1 MFAENSQISGRQA
14 FRLLSYDLL
23 GTGTLL
29 LPQLLAART
38 GQDGI
43 FSIALAV
50 AEGLLFLAVLKE
62 LLKNMKGSYVDY
74 LKEQLPGWLAHGILA
89 LYVGWFLLVAGYT
102 AYLFSELVAAQLVDG
117 IGVPFVLFSIL
128 LLCFYGMMGGIEG
141 RARVYEILFWILLI
155 PFGVMVVS
163 AWKQM
168 DMDYWCP
175 VAERSFGAVGSGS
188 LQIFF
193 FESILFLVLFLQEF
207 VRDGQDTVYKNA
219 KRALLLFGILLAVLY
234 LTLEGMFGSTMLS
247 GMRFAAVTMMSS
259 VQVSG
264 GFLKRTDA
272 LMLGFWFFTLY
283 ALLSSMVFYAG
294 NLIGRVRKTEKKLL
308 YVIVLVPVY
317 LLAFAFYR
325 MEACRQLME
334 NVIWKA
340 GMVFVVLVPV
350 LLFLKSRWMQRVW
363 KKWIIGALALAF
375 LGSMLLLEGC
385 KSTEL
390 EDREFPV
397 LLAVEDKEDF
407 ERAWL
412 DYKQSG
418 NKRKDYNHLKV
429 VLIEQSFF
437 EDEKKLDRMLDMLEG
452 EREVPWNAYVLVT
465 DSCEA
470 LQKAGEELS
479 LPLGEY
485 LEQMLENTSPVEQG
499 KLPTLG
505 MLYKERKNRMETL
518 FLPYVKVWEKEP
530 AVVAYEV
537 WKRGAA
543 AGMVD
548 TDMALASYLIQ
559 NALEKETLLLSG
571 NYYVQLNKP
580 SCELC
585 FDEWTDGSG
594 RSTKEVC
601 VRVRGEGRLLDGMVG
616 QDVMTAEEVLNKR
629 LEKYLKETADRALDE
644 GLDLTNSFKKLG
656 GYQRDWYEVYK
667 DTPASYERDIA
678 IVFSAEILWKND

>member
-50 AEGLLFLAVLKE
+50 AAGLLFLAVLKE
-62 LLKNMKGSYVDY
+62 LLKNMKGSYADY

-102 AYLFSELVAAQLVDG
+102 AYLFSELVAAQLVEG

-155 PFGVMVVS
+155 PFGIMVVS
-163 AWKQM
+163 AWKQL
-168 DMDYWCP
+168 DIDYWCP

-207 VRDGQDTVYKNA
+207 VRDGKDTVYKNA
-219 KRALLLFGILLAVLY
+219 KRALLLFGILLVVLY

-259 VQVSG
+259 VQISG

-272 LMLGFWFFTLY
+272 FMLGFWFFTLY

-325 MEACRQLME
+325 VEACRQLME

-350 LLFLKSRWMQRVW
+350 LLFLKNRWMQQGQ
-363 KKWIIGALALAF
+363 KKRRAGALALVF
-375 LGSMLLLEGC
+375 LSSMLLLEGC

-479 LPLGEY
+479 IPLGEY

-499 KLPTLG
+499 ELPTLG
-505 MLYKERKNRMETL
+505 MLYKEWKNRMETL

-537 WKRGAA
+537 WKRGVA
-543 AGMVD
+543 AGTVD
-548 TDMALASYLIQ
+548 TDTALASYLIQ
-559 NALEKETLLLSG
+559 NALNQETLLLSG

-585 FDEWTDGSG
+585 FDERTDGSG

-629 LEKYLKETADRALDE
+629 LEEYLKETADRALDE

-667 DTPASYERDIA
+667 DAPASYERDLV

>member
-50 AEGLLFLAVLKE
+50 AAGLLFLAILKE
-62 LLKNMKGSYVDY
+62 LLKNMKGSYADY
-74 LKEQLPGWLAHGILA
+74 LKEQLPGWLAQGILA

-155 PFGVMVVS
+155 PFGMMVVS
-163 AWKQM
+163 AWKQL
-168 DMDYWCP
+168 DIDYWCP

-207 VRDGQDTVYKNA
+207 VRDGKDTVYKNA

-272 LMLGFWFFTLY
+272 LMFGFWFFTLY
-283 ALLSSMVFYAG
+283 ALMSSMVFYAG

-317 LLAFAFYR
+317 FLAFAFYR
-325 MEACRQLME
+325 VEACRQLME
-334 NVIWKA
+334 NVNWKA

-350 LLFLKSRWMQRVW
+350 LLFLKSRWMQQGQ
-363 KKWIIGALALAF
+363 KKRRAGALALVF
-375 LGSMLLLEGC
+375 LSSMLLLEGC

-437 EDEKKLDRMLDMLEG
+437 ENEKKLDRMLDMLEG

-479 LPLGEY
+479 IPFGEY

-537 WKRGAA
+537 WKRGVA

-559 NALEKETLLLSG
+559 NALNQETLLLSG

-585 FDEWTDGSG
+585 FDERTDGSG

-629 LEKYLKETADRALDE
+629 LEEYLKETADRALDE

>member
-50 AEGLLFLAVLKE
+50 AAGLLFLAVLKE
-62 LLKNMKGSYVDY
+62 LLKNMKGSYADY
-74 LKEQLPGWLAHGILA
+74 LKEQLPGWLAQGILA

-155 PFGVMVVS
+155 PFGMMVVS
-163 AWKQM
+163 AWKQL
-168 DMDYWCP
+168 DIDYWCP

-207 VRDGQDTVYKNA
+207 VRDGKDTVYKNA

-259 VQVSG
+259 VQISG

-272 LMLGFWFFTLY
+272 FMLGFWFFTLY

-325 MEACRQLME
+325 VEACRQLME

-340 GMVFVVLVPV
+340 GIVFVVLVPV
-350 LLFLKSRWMQRVW
+350 LLFLKSRWMQQTQ
-363 KKWIIGALALAF
+363 KKRRAGALALVF
-375 LGSMLLLEGC
+375 LSSMLLLEGC

-437 EDEKKLDRMLDMLEG
+437 ENEKKLDRMLDMLEG

-479 LPLGEY
+479 IPFGEY

-537 WKRGAA
+537 WKRGVA

-559 NALEKETLLLSG
+559 NALNQETLLLSG

-585 FDEWTDGSG
+585 FDERTDGSG

-629 LEKYLKETADRALDE
+629 LEEYLKETADRALDE

-667 DTPASYERDIA
+667 DAPASYERDIA

>member
-50 AEGLLFLAVLKE
+50 AVGMLFLAILKE
-62 LLKNMKGSYVDY
+62 LLKNMKGSYADY

-117 IGVPFVLFSIL
+117 IGAPFVLFSIL

-155 PFGVMVVS
+155 PFGMMVVS
-163 AWKQM
+163 AWKQL
-168 DMDYWCP
+168 DIDYWCP

-207 VRDGQDTVYKNA
+207 VRDGKNTVYKNA
-219 KRALLLFGILLAVLY
+219 KRALLLFGMLLAVLY

-272 LMLGFWFFTLY
+272 LMFGFWFFTLY
-283 ALLSSMVFYAG
+283 ALMSSMVFYAG

-317 LLAFAFYR
+317 FLAFAFYR
-325 MEACRQLME
+325 VEACRQLME

-350 LLFLKSRWMQRVW
+350 LLFLKNRWMQQGQ
-363 KKWIIGALALAF
+363 KKRRAGALALVF
-375 LGSMLLLEGC
+375 LSSMLLLEGC

-437 EDEKKLDRMLDMLEG
+437 ENEKKLDRMLDLLEG

-479 LPLGEY
+479 IPLGEY

-518 FLPYVKVWEKEP
+518 FLPYVKAWEKEP

-537 WKRGAA
+537 WKRGVA

-559 NALEKETLLLSG
+559 NALNQETLLLSG

-585 FDEWTDGSG
+585 FDERTDGTG

-601 VRVRGEGRLLDGMVG
+601 VRVRGEGRLLDGIVG
-616 QDVMTAEEVLNKR
+616 QDAMTAEEVLNKR
-629 LEKYLKETADRALDE
+629 LEEYLKETADRALDE

>member
-50 AEGLLFLAVLKE
+50 AAGLLFLAVLKE
-62 LLKNMKGSYVDY
+62 LLKNMKGSYADY
-74 LKEQLPGWLAHGILA
+74 LKEQLPGWLAYGILA

-155 PFGVMVVS
+155 PFGMMVVS
-163 AWKQM
+163 AWKQL
-168 DMDYWCP
+168 DIDYWCP

-207 VRDGQDTVYKNA
+207 VRDGKDTVYKNA

-272 LMLGFWFFTLY
+272 LMFGFWFFTLY

-317 LLAFAFYR
+317 FLAFAFYR
-325 MEACRQLME
+325 VEACRQLME

-340 GMVFVVLVPV
+340 GMLFVVLVPV

-397 LLAVEDKEDF
+397 LLAVEDKGDF

-437 EDEKKLDRMLDMLEG
+437 ENEKKLDRMLDMLEG

-479 LPLGEY
+479 IPLGEY

-537 WKRGAA
+537 WKRGVA

-559 NALEKETLLLSG
+559 NALNQETLLLSG

-601 VRVRGEGRLLDGMVG
+601 VRVRGEGRLLDGIVG
-616 QDVMTAEEVLNKR
+616 QDAMTAEEVLNKR
-629 LEKYLKETADRALDE
+629 LEEYLKETADRALDE

-656 GYQRDWYEVYK
+656 GCQRGWYEVYK

>member
-29 LPQLLAART
+29 LPQLLAVRT

-50 AEGLLFLAVLKE
+50 AAGLLFLAVLKE
-62 LLKNMKGSYVDY
+62 LLKNMKGSYADY

-155 PFGVMVVS
+155 PFGMMVVS

-175 VAERSFGAVGSGS
+175 VAERSFGAVGRGS

-207 VRDGQDTVYKNA
+207 VRDGKNTVYKNA
-219 KRALLLFGILLAVLY
+219 KRALLLFGMLLAVLY

-259 VQVSG
+259 VQISG

-272 LMLGFWFFTLY
+272 FMLGFWFFTLY

-317 LLAFAFYR
+317 FLAFAFYR
-325 MEACRQLME
+325 VEACRQLME

-363 KKWIIGALALAF
+363 KKWIIGALALVF
-375 LGSMLLLEGC
+375 LSSMLLLEGC

-470 LQKAGEELS
+470 LQKAGEEFS
-479 LPLGEY
+479 IPFGEY

-537 WKRGAA
+537 WKRGVA

-559 NALEKETLLLSG
+559 NALNQETLLLSG

-585 FDEWTDGSG
+585 FDERTDGSG

-629 LEKYLKETADRALDE
+629 LEEYLKETADRALDE

-667 DTPASYERDIA
+667 DAPASYERDLV

>member
-50 AEGLLFLAVLKE
+50 AAGLLFLAVLKE
-62 LLKNMKGSYVDY
+62 LLKNMKGSYADY

-155 PFGVMVVS
+155 PFGIMVVS
-163 AWKQM
+163 AWKQL
-168 DMDYWCP
+168 DIDYWCP

-207 VRDGQDTVYKNA
+207 VRDGKNTVYKNA

-259 VQVSG
+259 VQISG

-272 LMLGFWFFTLY
+272 FMLGFWFFTLY

-325 MEACRQLME
+325 VEACRQLME

-340 GMVFVVLVPV
+340 GMLFVMLVPV

-363 KKWIIGALALAF
+363 KKWILGALALAF

-437 EDEKKLDRMLDMLEG
+437 ENEKKLDRMLDMLEG

-470 LQKAGEELS
+470 MQKAGEELS
-479 LPLGEY
+479 IPLGEY

-537 WKRGAA
+537 WKRGVA
-543 AGMVD
+543 AGTVD

-559 NALEKETLLLSG
+559 NALNQETLLLSG

-585 FDEWTDGSG
+585 FDERTDGSG

-601 VRVRGEGRLLDGMVG
+601 VRVRGEGRLLDGIVG
-616 QDVMTAEEVLNKR
+616 QDAMTAEEVLNKR
-629 LEKYLKETADRALDE
+629 LEEYLKETADRALDE

>member
-1 MFAENSQISGRQA
+1 MFAENNQISGRQA

-38 GQDGI
+38 GRDGI

-50 AEGLLFLAVLKE
+50 AAGLLFLAVLRE
-62 LLKNMKGSYVDY
+62 LLKDMRGSYADY

-89 LYVGWFLLVAGYT
+89 LYVVWFLLVAGYT
-102 AYLFSELVAAQLVDG
+102 AYLFSELVVAQLVEG

-155 PFGVMVVS
+155 PFGMMVVS
-163 AWKQM
+163 AWKQV
-168 DMDYWCP
+168 DVDYWCP
-175 VAERSFGAVGSGS
+175 VAESSFGAVGSGS

-193 FESILFLVLFLQEF
+193 FESILFLALFLQEF
-207 VRDGQDTVYKNA
+207 VRDGKNTVYKNA
-219 KRALLLFGILLAVLY
+219 KRALFLFGILLAALY

-259 VQVSG
+259 VQISG

-272 LMLGFWFFTLY
+272 FMFGFWFFTLY
-283 ALLSSMVFYAG
+283 ALMSSMVFYAG
-294 NLIGRVRKTEKKLL
+294 NLIGRVRKTTKRLL

-325 MEACRQLME
+325 VEACRQLME
-334 NVIWKA
+334 NCVWKA
-340 GMVFVVLVPV
+340 GMAFVVLVPV
-350 LLFLKSRWMQRVW
+350 LLFLKNRWEQHAH
-363 KKWIIGALALAF
+363 KKGKAGALALVF
-375 LGSMLLLEGC
+375 LSSMLFLEGC

-397 LLAVEDKEDF
+397 LLAVEDRGDF
-407 ERAWL
+407 ESAWL
-412 DYKQSG
+412 DYEQAG
-418 NKRKDYNHLKV
+418 NKKKDYNHLKA

-437 EDEKKLDRMLDMLEG
+437 EDEKKLDRMLGMLEG
-452 EREVPWNAYVLVT
+452 AREVPWNAYVLVT

-470 LQKAGEELS
+470 LLKAEEELPV
-479 LPLGEY
+479 PLGEY
-485 LEQMLENTSPVEQG
+485 LEQMLENTSTVEQG

-505 MLYKERKNRMETL
+505 MLYKERKNRTETL
-518 FLPYVKVWEKEP
+518 FLPYVKVQKKEP

-537 WKRGAA
+537 WKRGVA
-543 AGMVD
+543 AGTVD
-548 TDMALASYLIQ
+548 TDTALASYLIQ
-559 NALEKETLLLSG
+559 NALNQETLLLAG
-571 NYYVQLNKP
+571 NYYVQLDKP
-580 SCELC
+580 SCEI
-585 FDEWTDGSG
+585 FFEERTDGTG

-601 VRVRGEGRLLDGMVG
+601 VWVRGAGKLLDGTVG
-616 QDVMTAEEVLNKR
+616 QDAMTEGEALNGR
-629 LEKYLKETADRALDE
+629 LEAYLKETADRALGE

-656 GYQRDWYEVYK
+656 GYRRDWYETYK
-667 DTPASYERDIA
+667 DAPASYERDIT
-678 IVFSAEILWKND
+678 IVFSTEILWKND

>member
-50 AEGLLFLAVLKE
+50 AAGLLFLAVLKE
-62 LLKNMKGSYVDY
+62 LLKNMKGSYADY

-155 PFGVMVVS
+155 PFGMMVVS

-207 VRDGQDTVYKNA
+207 VRDGKDTVYKNA
-219 KRALLLFGILLAVLY
+219 KRALLLFGMLLAVLY

-272 LMLGFWFFTLY
+272 LMFGFWFFTLY
-283 ALLSSMVFYAG
+283 ALMSSMVFYAG

-317 LLAFAFYR
+317 FLAFAFYR
-325 MEACRQLME
+325 VEACRQLME

-350 LLFLKSRWMQRVW
+350 LLFLKSRWMQQGQ
-363 KKWIIGALALAF
+363 KKRRAGALALVF
-375 LGSMLLLEGC
+375 LSSMLLLEGC

-437 EDEKKLDRMLDMLEG
+437 ENEKKLDRMLDMLEG

-479 LPLGEY
+479 IPLGEY

-537 WKRGAA
+537 WKRGVA

-559 NALEKETLLLSG
+559 NALNQETLLLSG

-594 RSTKEVC
+594 RSIKEVC
-601 VRVRGEGRLLDGMVG
+601 VRVRGEGRLLDGIVG

-629 LEKYLKETADRALDE
+629 LEEYLKETADRALDE

-667 DTPASYERDIA
+667 DAPASYERDIA

>member
-50 AEGLLFLAVLKE
+50 AAGLLFLAVLKE
-62 LLKNMKGSYVDY
+62 LLKNMKGSYADY
-74 LKEQLPGWLAHGILA
+74 LKEQLPGWLAQGILA

-117 IGVPFVLFSIL
+117 IGAPFVLFSIL

-155 PFGVMVVS
+155 PFGMMVVS

-207 VRDGQDTVYKNA
+207 VRDGKNTVYKNA

-272 LMLGFWFFTLY
+272 LMFGFWFFTLY
-283 ALLSSMVFYAG
+283 ALMSSMVFYAG

-317 LLAFAFYR
+317 FLAFAFYR
-325 MEACRQLME
+325 VEACRQLME

-350 LLFLKSRWMQRVW
+350 LLFLKSRWMQQGQ
-363 KKWIIGALALAF
+363 KKRRAGALALVF
-375 LGSMLLLEGC
+375 LSSMLLLEGC

-437 EDEKKLDRMLDMLEG
+437 ENEKKLDRMLDMLEG

-479 LPLGEY
+479 IPLGEY

-537 WKRGAA
+537 WKRGVA

-559 NALEKETLLLSG
+559 NALNQETLLLSG

-629 LEKYLKETADRALDE
+629 LEEYLKETADRALDE

-678 IVFSAEILWKND
+678 IVFSTEILWKND

>member
-50 AEGLLFLAVLKE
+50 AAGLLFLAVLKE
-62 LLKNMKGSYVDY
+62 LLKNMKGSYADY

-102 AYLFSELVAAQLVDG
+102 AYLFSELVVAQLVEG

-155 PFGVMVVS
+155 PFGMMVVS

-207 VRDGQDTVYKNA
+207 VRGEKDTVYKNA

-272 LMLGFWFFTLY
+272 LMFGFWFFTLY

-317 LLAFAFYR
+317 FLAFAFYR
-325 MEACRQLME
+325 VEACRQLME

-350 LLFLKSRWMQRVW
+350 LLFLKSRWMQQAQ
-363 KKWIIGALALAF
+363 KKRRAGALALVF
-375 LGSMLLLEGC
+375 LSSMLLLEGC

-437 EDEKKLDRMLDMLEG
+437 ENEKKLDRMLDMLEG

-479 LPLGEY
+479 IPLGEY

-537 WKRGAA
+537 WKRGVA

-548 TDMALASYLIQ
+548 TDMALVSYLIQ
-559 NALEKETLLLSG
+559 NALNQETLLLSG

-585 FDEWTDGSG
+585 FDERTDGSG

-601 VRVRGEGRLLDGMVG
+601 IRVRGEGRLLDGIVG
-616 QDVMTAEEVLNKR
+616 QDAMTAEEVLNKR
-629 LEKYLKETADRALDE
+629 LEEYLKETADRALDE

-667 DTPASYERDIA
+667 DRPASYERDIA

>member
-1 MFAENSQISGRQA
+1 M
-14 FRLLSYDLL
+14 
-23 GTGTLL
+23 
-29 LPQLLAART
+29 
-38 GQDGI
+38 
-43 FSIALAV
+43 
-50 AEGLLFLAVLKE
+50 
-62 LLKNMKGSYVDY
+62 
-74 LKEQLPGWLAHGILA
+74 
-89 LYVGWFLLVAGYT
+89 
-102 AYLFSELVAAQLVDG
+102 
-117 IGVPFVLFSIL
+117 
-128 LLCFYGMMGGIEG
+128 
-141 RARVYEILFWILLI
+141 
-155 PFGVMVVS
+155 
-163 AWKQM
+163 
-168 DMDYWCP
+168 
-175 VAERSFGAVGSGS
+175 
-188 LQIFF
+188 
-193 FESILFLVLFLQEF
+193 
-207 VRDGQDTVYKNA
+207 
-219 KRALLLFGILLAVLY
+219 
-234 LTLEGMFGSTMLS
+234 
-247 GMRFAAVTMMSS
+247 
-259 VQVSG
+259 
-264 GFLKRTDA
+264 
-272 LMLGFWFFTLY
+272 
-283 ALLSSMVFYAG
+283 
-294 NLIGRVRKTEKKLL
+294 
-308 YVIVLVPVY
+308 IVLVPVY
-317 LLAFAFYR
+317 FLAFAFYR
-325 MEACRQLME
+325 VEACRQLME

-340 GMVFVVLVPV
+340 GIVFVVLVPV
-350 LLFLKSRWMQRVW
+350 LLFLKSRWMQQTQ
-363 KKWIIGALALAF
+363 KKRRAGALALVF
-375 LGSMLLLEGC
+375 LSSMLLLEGC

-437 EDEKKLDRMLDMLEG
+437 ENEKKLDRMLDMLEG

-479 LPLGEY
+479 IPLGEY

-537 WKRGAA
+537 WKRGVA

-559 NALEKETLLLSG
+559 NALNQETLLLSG

-585 FDEWTDGSG
+585 FDERTDGSG

-629 LEKYLKETADRALDE
+629 LEEYLKETADRALDE

-667 DTPASYERDIA
+667 DAPASYERDIA

>member
-29 LPQLLAART
+29 LPQLLAAQT

-50 AEGLLFLAVLKE
+50 TAGLLFLAVLKE
-62 LLKNMKGSYVDY
+62 LLKNMKGSYADY

-102 AYLFSELVAAQLVDG
+102 AYLFSELVVAELVEE

-155 PFGVMVVS
+155 PFGLMVVS

-175 VAERSFGAVGSGS
+175 VAESSFGAVGSGS

-207 VRDGQDTVYKNA
+207 VKGGKNTVYKNA
-219 KRALLLFGILLAVLY
+219 KRALFLFGILLAVLY
-234 LTLEGMFGSTMLS
+234 LTLEGMFGSAMLS

-259 VQVSG
+259 VQISG

-272 LMLGFWFFTLY
+272 FMLGFWFFTLY

-317 LLAFAFYR
+317 FLAFAFYR
-325 MEACRQLME
+325 VEACRQLME

-340 GMVFVVLVPV
+340 GMMFVVLVPV
-350 LLFLKSRWMQRVW
+350 LLFLKSRWMKQTQ
-363 KKWIIGALALAF
+363 KKRRAGALALIF
-375 LGSMLLLEGC
+375 LSSMLLLEGC

-452 EREVPWNAYVLVT
+452 EHEVPWNAYVLVT

-479 LPLGEY
+479 IPLGEY

-505 MLYKERKNRMETL
+505 MLYKERKNHVETL
-518 FLPYVKVWEKEP
+518 FLPYVKVWDREP

-537 WKRGAA
+537 WKRGTA

-571 NYYVQLNKP
+571 NYYVQLDAP
-580 SCELC
+580 SCEIS
-585 FDEWTDGSG
+585 FEERTDGTG
-594 RSTKEVC
+594 RNTKEVC
-601 VRVRGEGRLLDGMVG
+601 VRVRGEGRLLDSMVG
-616 QDVMTAEEVLNKR
+616 QDAMTEGEVLSDR
-629 LEKYLKETADRALDE
+629 LEAYLKETANRALDE

-656 GYQRDWYEVYK
+656 GYKRGWYEVYK
-667 DTPASYERDIA
+667 DAPASYERDIV

>member
-50 AEGLLFLAVLKE
+50 AAGLLFLAVLKE
-62 LLKNMKGSYVDY
+62 LLKNMKGSYADY
-74 LKEQLPGWLAHGILA
+74 LKEQLPGWLAQGILA

-155 PFGVMVVS
+155 PFGIMVVS

-207 VRDGQDTVYKNA
+207 VRGGKDTVYKNA
-219 KRALLLFGILLAVLY
+219 KHALLLFGMLLAVLY

-259 VQVSG
+259 VQISG

-272 LMLGFWFFTLY
+272 LMFGFWFFTLY
-283 ALLSSMVFYAG
+283 ALMSSMVFYAG

-317 LLAFAFYR
+317 FLAFAFYR
-325 MEACRQLME
+325 VEACRQLME

-340 GMVFVVLVPV
+340 GMLFVVLVPV
-350 LLFLKSRWMQRVW
+350 LLFLKSRWMQQGQ
-363 KKWIIGALALAF
+363 KKRRAGALALVF

-397 LLAVEDKEDF
+397 LLAVEDKGDF

-437 EDEKKLDRMLDMLEG
+437 ENEKKLDRMLDMLEG

-470 LQKAGEELS
+470 LQKAGEEFS
-479 LPLGEY
+479 IPLGEY

-537 WKRGAA
+537 WKRGVA
-543 AGMVD
+543 AGTVD

-559 NALEKETLLLSG
+559 NALNQETLLLSG

-585 FDEWTDGSG
+585 FDERTDGSG

-616 QDVMTAEEVLNKR
+616 QDVMTEGEVLSGR
-629 LEKYLKETADRALDE
+629 LEAYLKETADRALDE

>member
-50 AEGLLFLAVLKE
+50 AAGLLFLAVLKE
-62 LLKNMKGSYVDY
+62 LLKNMKGSYADY
-74 LKEQLPGWLAHGILA
+74 LKEQLPGWLAQGILA

-155 PFGVMVVS
+155 PFGIMVVS

-207 VRDGQDTVYKNA
+207 VRGEKDTVYKNA

-272 LMLGFWFFTLY
+272 LMFGFWFFTLY
-283 ALLSSMVFYAG
+283 ALMSSMVFYAG

-317 LLAFAFYR
+317 FLAFAFYR
-325 MEACRQLME
+325 VEACRQLME

-350 LLFLKSRWMQRVW
+350 LLFLKSRWMQQGQ
-363 KKWIIGALALAF
+363 KKRRAGALALVF
-375 LGSMLLLEGC
+375 LSSMLLLEGC

-437 EDEKKLDRMLDMLEG
+437 ENEKKLDRMLDMLEG

-479 LPLGEY
+479 IPLGEY

-537 WKRGAA
+537 WKRGVA

-559 NALEKETLLLSG
+559 NALNQETLLLSG

-601 VRVRGEGRLLDGMVG
+601 VRVRGEGRLLDGIVG

-629 LEKYLKETADRALDE
+629 LEEYLKETADRALDE

-678 IVFSAEILWKND
+678 IVFSTEILWKND

>member
-50 AEGLLFLAVLKE
+50 AAGLLFLAVLKE
-62 LLKNMKGSYVDY
+62 LLKNMKGSYADY
-74 LKEQLPGWLAHGILA
+74 LKEQLPGWLAQGILA

-102 AYLFSELVAAQLVDG
+102 AYLFSELVAAQLVEG

-155 PFGVMVVS
+155 PFGMMVVS
-163 AWKQM
+163 AWKQL
-168 DMDYWCP
+168 DIDYWCP

-207 VRDGQDTVYKNA
+207 VRDGKDTVYKNA

-272 LMLGFWFFTLY
+272 LMFGFWFFTLY

-317 LLAFAFYR
+317 FLAFAFYR
-325 MEACRQLME
+325 VEACRQLME

-340 GMVFVVLVPV
+340 GMLFVVLVPV

-363 KKWIIGALALAF
+363 KKWIIGALSLAF

-437 EDEKKLDRMLDMLEG
+437 ENEKKLDRMLDMLEG

-479 LPLGEY
+479 IPLGEY

-537 WKRGAA
+537 WKRGVA

-559 NALEKETLLLSG
+559 NALNQETLLLSG

-601 VRVRGEGRLLDGMVG
+601 VRVRGEGRLLDGIVG
-616 QDVMTAEEVLNKR
+616 QDAMTAEEVLNKR
-629 LEKYLKETADRALDE
+629 LEEYLKETADRALDE

-667 DTPASYERDIA
+667 DAPASYERDLV